1 VKTDARADILVLGI
15 GNILLRDEGIGV
27 HVIRQLL
34 EQGLP
39 GSVEIVDGGT
49 GGVEFVDLV
58 AGRRKLVVVDA
69 GDIDGAPGDI
79 LRLGFEEL
87 SRRCQEEMSLHE
99 FGLAESLY
107 EAKVLGVLPEE
118 IVVFAVKPK
127 DISPGLEMSDE
138 LQSAVT
144 RIIDRVTAEVSR

>member
-1 VKTDARADILVLGI
+1 MADTRADILVLGI

-27 HVIRQLL
+27 HVIKHLQKR
-34 EQGLP
+34 GLP
-39 GSVEIVDGGT
+39 GSVDIVDGGT
-49 GGVEFVDLV
+49 GGVEFVDLI

-79 LRLGFEEL
+79 LRLGYDEL

-107 EAKVLGVLPEE
+107 EAKVLGVLPKE
-118 IVVFAVKPK
+118 VVILAVKPK
-127 DISPGLEMSDE
+127 DISPGMEMSAE
-138 LQSAVT
+138 LSAALTQIVEE
-144 RIIDRVTAEVSR
+144 VVAEVSR